1 MERMRYTEIAAK
13 VFCAAAVALAIWF
26 LFEYAIGIILPFAI
40 ALCLGAPAYA
50 LSVRLKKRFGL
61 PQKLCGFLLILI
73 FLAGLGFLIGLAV
86 NRLFVEIEE
95 LIEWVGED
103 GESVGRVVGV
113 VFGYVSDLASR
124 IPFIDEIENIEGLEN
139 FRQTVNDGVANM
151 LGDMLTGATAAIP
164 SLAMNIIRRT
174 PKVFITLVVTL
185 LSAFYFAMDFG
196 RIKEGLVAS
205 LPRRSGERLGRWWA
219 LFGKVLR
226 RYGRAYLLIMLLTF
240 VEVFVGL
247 LTIGTRYAFLL
258 AAVVAIVDILP
269 VFGAGTVLIPWAVVS
284 LLMKDYQTGMGLLA
298 LYGVIT
304 IVRQVAEPRIVGE
317 SLGIHP
323 LATLVAMFTGLS
335 LFGLT
340 GMLLGPFVVMI
351 AKEMLE
357 AGRER

>member
-1 MERMRYTEIAAK
+1 MERIRYTEIAAK
-13 VFCAAAVALAIWF
+13 VFCVAAAALAVWF

-40 ALCLGAPAYA
+40 ALCIGIPAYA

-61 PQKLCGFLLILI
+61 PQKLSAFLLILI
-73 FLAGLGFLIGLAV
+73 FLSALVFLAGLAI
-86 NRLFVEIEE
+86 NRLFIEIEE

-103 GESVGRVVGV
+103 GESIGRAVGV

-139 FRQTVNDGVANM
+139 FRQTVNDGVANI
-151 LGDMLTGATAAIP
+151 LGDMVTGATAAIP
-164 SLAMNIIRRT
+164 SLAMNIIKRT
-174 PKVFITLVVTL
+174 PKVFVTLIVTL
-185 LSAFYFAMDFG
+185 LSVFYFGMDWG
-196 RIKEGLVAS
+196 RIKESFVDM
-205 LPRRSGERLGRWWA
+205 LPVHLGENLRRWGR
-219 LFGKVLR
+219 LFGKALR

-323 LATLVAMFTGLS
+323 LATLIAMFTGLS
-335 LFGLT
+335 LFGIT

-351 AKEMLE
+351 VKDMLE
-357 AGRER
+357 ARREK

>member
-1 MERMRYTEIAAK
+1 
-13 VFCAAAVALAIWF
+13 
-26 LFEYAIGIILPFAI
+26 
-40 ALCLGAPAYA
+40 
-50 LSVRLKKRFGL
+50 
-61 PQKLCGFLLILI
+61 
-73 FLAGLGFLIGLAV
+73 
-86 NRLFVEIEE
+86 
-95 LIEWVGED
+95 
-103 GESVGRVVGV
+103 
-113 VFGYVSDLASR
+113 
-124 IPFIDEIENIEGLEN
+124 
-139 FRQTVNDGVANM
+139 
-151 LGDMLTGATAAIP
+151 
-164 SLAMNIIRRT
+164 
-174 PKVFITLVVTL
+174 
-185 LSAFYFAMDFG
+185 
-196 RIKEGLVAS
+196 
-205 LPRRSGERLGRWWA
+205 
-219 LFGKVLR
+219 
-226 RYGRAYLLIMLLTF
+226 MLLTF